1 MCIPSPLTLAKKI
14 VYTLGVINVNSAGKM
29 CIQVLS
35 VSLIFCVLLFLFLV
49 LSSSLNKISAICQ
62 YRSNTESR
70 FSKCSGHSSL
80 KFP

>member
-1 MCIPSPLTLAKKI
+1 MCIASPLILAKKI
-14 VYTLGVINVNSAGKM
+14 VYTLGVINVNSAEKM

-62 YRSNTESR
+62 YRSNAERR
-70 FSKCSGHSSL
+70 F
-80 KFP
+80 